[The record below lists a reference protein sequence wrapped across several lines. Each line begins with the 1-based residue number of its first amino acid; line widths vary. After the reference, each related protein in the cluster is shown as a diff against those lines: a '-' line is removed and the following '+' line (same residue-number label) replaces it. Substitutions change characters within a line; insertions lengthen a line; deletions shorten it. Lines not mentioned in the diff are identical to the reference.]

1 MNHRHADFQ
10 SAALP
15 LSYSGYAGKPRGS
28 AAYRE
33 AMRPLASAKSVA
45 LTHVYAVFVIGKRPR
60 YSVTLAEPLQQIA
73 VLAALATKW
82 RKCGQFRFFTQWTK
96 ISFARHAHAHSR

>member
-15 LSYSGYAGKPRGS
+15 LSYSGYTAKPRGS

-45 LTHVYAVFVIGKRPR
+45 FAVVEAICIIRGRTRHAIAFIQPFQQVT
-60 YSVTLAEPLQQIA
+60 VLATLAA
-73 VLAALATKW
+73 KR
-82 RKCGQFRFFTQWTK
+82 RKSLLLGL
-96 ISFARHAHAHSR
+96 FA